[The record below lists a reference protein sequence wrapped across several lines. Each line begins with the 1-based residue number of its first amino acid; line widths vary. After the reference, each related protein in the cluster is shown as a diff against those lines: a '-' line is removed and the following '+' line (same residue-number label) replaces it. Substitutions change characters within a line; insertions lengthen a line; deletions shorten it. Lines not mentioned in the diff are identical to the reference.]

1 MVIKNVEIHTM
12 DKDNTV
18 IERGYIR
25 TDGSKITQIGEMSF
39 FNRFNKDEVIN
50 GEGMR
55 AYPGFIDAHTHL
67 GMYGDSTGFEG
78 DDGNEDSD
86 PVMPHLRAID
96 AINPLDRYFEEAR
109 NAGITTVITGPG
121 SANAISGQLAAIKTY
136 GKRIDKMIIKA
147 PVAMKFALGE
157 NPKVTFSDKDQS
169 PITRMAT
176 AALIRETL
184 KKAKK
189 YYLDKKSYEADKEN
203 YDCPEYDAKYES
215 LIPLFQKEIPAHF
228 HAHRADDI
236 FTAIRISREFDI
248 DYVLVHATDAYLIC
262 EELAEENMLGILS
275 GPILTDRSKPELL
288 HLTPKSTGIISKNG
302 IKTAIITDHPET
314 PIQYLTLCAAVAVR
328 EGMDK
333 TTALKAITST
343 AAEICGISD
352 RVGSLEVGKDADI
365 ILYNGSPLNIMNKP
379 ETVIIN
385 GIIMDI
391 K

>member
-1 MVIKNVEIHTM
+1 MIIKNVEIHTM
-12 DKDNTV
+12 DKENTV
-18 IERGYIR
+18 IPKGYIQI
-25 TDGSKITQIGEMSF
+25 DGGKIVKMGEMSF
-39 FNRFNKDEVIN
+39 FSRFTKEEIIN

-67 GMYGDSTGFEG
+67 GMLGDSTGFEG
-78 DDGNEDSD
+78 DDSNEDSD

-109 NAGITTVITGPG
+109 NAGVTTVVTGPG

-136 GKRIDKMIIKA
+136 GKRIDRMIIKA
-147 PVAMKFALGE
+147 PVGMKFALGE
-157 NPKVTFSDKDQS
+157 NPKVTFSGKDQS
-169 PITRMAT
+169 PVTRMAT

-184 KKAKK
+184 RKAKK
-189 YYLDKKSYEADKEN
+189 YYSEKKSYESDREN
-203 YDCPEYDAKYES
+203 YDCPEYDMKYEA
-215 LIPLFQKEIPAHF
+215 LIPLFEKEIPAHF
-228 HAHRADDI
+228 HVHRADDI
-236 FTAIRISREFDI
+236 FTAVRISREFDI

-262 EELAEENMLGILS
+262 EELSEENMLGILS

-288 HLTPKSTGIISKNG
+288 NLTVKSTGIISKSG

-314 PIQYLTLCAAVAVR
+314 PVQYLLLCAAVAVR

-333 TTALKAITST
+333 TSALKAVTST

-365 ILYNGSPLNIMNKP
+365 VLYSGEPLDIMNKP
-379 ETVIIN
+379 EMVIID
-385 GIIMDI
+385 GITV

>member
-1 MVIKNVEIHTM
+1 MIIKNVEIHTM
-12 DKDNTV
+12 DKENTV
-18 IERGYIR
+18 IPKGYIQI
-25 TDGSKITQIGEMSF
+25 DGGKIVKMGEMSF
-39 FNRFNKDEVIN
+39 FSRFTKEEIIN

-55 AYPGFIDAHTHL
+55 AYPGFIDAHTQL
-67 GMYGDSTGFEG
+67 GMLRDSTGFEG
-78 DDGNEDSD
+78 DDSNEDSD

-109 NAGITTVITGPG
+109 NAGVTTVVTGPG

-136 GKRIDKMIIKA
+136 GKRIDRMIIKA
-147 PVAMKFALGE
+147 PVGMKFALGE

-169 PITRMAT
+169 PVTRMAT

-184 KKAKK
+184 RKAKK
-189 YYLDKKSYEADKEN
+189 YYSEKKSYESDREN
-203 YDCPEYDAKYES
+203 YDCPEYDMKYEA
-215 LIPLFQKEIPAHF
+215 LIPLFEKEIPAHF
-228 HAHRADDI
+228 HVHRADDI
-236 FTAIRISREFDI
+236 FTAVRISREFDI

-262 EELAEENMLGILS
+262 EELSEENMLGILS

-288 HLTPKSTGIISKNG
+288 NLTVKSTGIISKSG

-314 PIQYLTLCAAVAVR
+314 PVQYLLLCAAVAVR

-333 TTALKAITST
+333 TSALKAVTST

-365 ILYNGSPLNIMNKP
+365 VLYSGEPLDIMNKP
-379 ETVIIN
+379 ERVIIN
-385 GIIMDI
+385 GRTV